1 MSTFPLSQLKKGCS
15 ALINEIRP
23 TEIFG
28 EFDSVVTR
36 RLADL
41 GFSDG
46 MPIQII
52 GTGLFGRGP
61 YAIRLGHH
69 AQFSLRQAEA
79 EKIICRLPQEGAEK

>member
-1 MSTFPLSQLKKGCS
+1 MTTFPLHKLPKGHL
-15 ALINEIRP
+15 AHIHAIEPNQV
-23 TEIFG
+23 FG
-28 EFDSVVTR
+28 EMDHHVSR

-79 EKIICRLPQEGAEK
+79 EKIICRLPQEEATK

>member
-46 MPIQII
+46 MPIEVI

-61 YAIRLGHH
+61 YAVRLGNN
-69 AQFSLRQAEA
+69 AQFSLRRQEA
-79 EKIICRLPQEGAEK
+79 DKIICCCAEEK